1 MSAPARHPASRP
13 PVKKTHHCG
22 EDEDDEEEGGVATY
36 SHTDCED
43 ILFRKPRLL
52 VSELCSSGK
61 STNISDPPTQVARSS
76 HSSFRPPKSSGT
88 PGSAGI
94 PRPQKSGGTPT
105 TGPPRSAGTPLE
117 GGRDYCSSSVGE
129 VSSTAPSGTRSDRK
143 RHTPSR
149 YNRLRTTQTHACPKY
164 II

>member
-52 VSELCSSGK
+52 VREL
-61 STNISDPPTQVARSS
+61 
-76 HSSFRPPKSSGT
+76 
-88 PGSAGI
+88 
-94 PRPQKSGGTPT
+94 
-105 TGPPRSAGTPLE
+105 
-117 GGRDYCSSSVGE
+117 
-129 VSSTAPSGTRSDRK
+129 VSLMLQWKID
-143 RHTPSR
+143 
-149 YNRLRTTQTHACPKY
+149 
-164 II
+164 